1 MEIIKKIYIIFIV
14 IIWGI
19 FVMPGAK
26 VNARPNLPEADTGG
40 KAPNTVSG
48 IMGTII
54 TDRPEDSDMS
64 EIKTLVG
71 SILGFLQVIA
81 GLILVVT
88 IAYMGFETI
97 FDKDVSAKERLK
109 TKMIPL
115 VVGTVLVF
123 GAVTIANFILS
134 ITA

>member
-19 FVMPGAK
+19 FIMPVAK
-26 VNARPNLPEADTGG
+26 VNARPNLQETDAGG
-40 KAPNTVSG
+40 NPDTVSG
-48 IMGTII
+48 IIGII
-54 TDRPEDSDMS
+54 RIDEPLDSDMS

-88 IAYMGFETI
+88 IAYMGFEMI